1 MKINQ
6 ISFYNI
12 GNSNEPGS
20 DFFDVLKPGV
30 SVFYGESSYVLIK
43 YYFRK
48 KNYDL
53 IENNYDI
60 NWWDLCS
67 DHIINSNDFIIQKD
81 LLSGLLQASCEEDE
95 DALYEFSKK
104 NSLSVKF
111 DTDVNQKLRNVG
123 FFCIK
128 QTDFGEYEYVNKK
141 LFKQNKETNILDL
154 FGIIDE
160 YESLLVY
167 LE

>member
-1 MKINQ
+1 ML
-6 ISFYNI
+6 
-12 GNSNEPGS
+12 
-20 DFFDVLKPGV
+20 V
-30 SVFYGESSYVLIK
+30 
-43 YYFRK
+43 
-48 KNYDL
+48 
-53 IENNYDI
+53 
-60 NWWDLCS
+60 
-67 DHIINSNDFIIQKD
+67 
-81 LLSGLLQASCEEDE
+81 
-95 DALYEFSKK
+95 
-104 NSLSVKF
+104 
-111 DTDVNQKLRNVG
+111 